1 MSNQALKVKC
11 PFCELMFAARY
22 AFHQHLCDKH
32 FKDALAQ
39 QVPLHPPYQ
48 CPAEGCAYIARDSR
62 QSLIRH
68 FGMTHKVVVELLKRH
83 VPDYE
88 TIDPFPTDEHHHVQQ
103 PEAVQQQQVFYHQP
117 PPPPQ
122 QQFQQEQMQDALVE
136 NYYQQEYQQHH
147 HMTQQQQQV
156 IHQQP
161 HIMYGQQQQQQGD

>member
-1 MSNQALKVKC
+1 MNAQMSVCETSPFEMSDSIYNINARTNNYQEDLTLQQQQQQQVMSNQALKVKC

-32 FKDALAQ
+32 FKDSLAQ

-48 CPAEGCAYIARDSR
+48 CPAESCAYIARDSR

-88 TIDPFPTDEHHHVQQ
+88 TVDPFPSEEHHQQ
-103 PEAVQQQQVFYHQP
+103 VEPVQQQQVFY
-117 PPPPQ
+117 
-122 QQFQQEQMQDALVE
+122 
-136 NYYQQEYQQHH
+136 
-147 HMTQQQQQV
+147 
-156 IHQQP
+156 QQP
-161 HIMYGQQQQQQGD
+161 

>member
-1 MSNQALKVKC
+1 
-11 PFCELMFAARY
+11 MFAARY

-32 FKDALAQ
+32 FKDSLAQ

-68 FGMTHKVVVELLKRH
+68 FGMTHKVVVDLLKRH

-88 TIDPFPTDEHHHVQQ
+88 TIDPFPSDEHHQHVQQ
-103 PEAVQQQQVFYHQP
+103 VEPVQQQQVFYQQP
-117 PPPPQ
+117 PLQQ
-122 QQFQQEQMQDALVE
+122 QQFQQEQMQEAMAS
-136 NYYQQEYQQHH
+136 YYQQEYQQQQQQ
-147 HMTQQQQQV
+147 QQQQQV

-161 HIMYGQQQQQQGD
+161 QMMYGQHQQQHQGDSLA